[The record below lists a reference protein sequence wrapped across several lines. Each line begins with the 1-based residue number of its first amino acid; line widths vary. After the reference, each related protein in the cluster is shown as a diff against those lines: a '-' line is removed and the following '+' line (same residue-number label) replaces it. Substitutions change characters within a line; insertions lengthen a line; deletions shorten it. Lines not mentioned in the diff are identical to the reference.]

1 MSGEG
6 TAVGGRAALEPVV
19 AVIALGSN
27 LGDREATLDRAV
39 AALDALPESS
49 IQSVSPWHGTIAMT
63 LDGLDPDKPQYLNGV
78 ALLQT
83 TLEPAALL
91 DALRRIELDNGRER
105 VERWG
110 DRTLDLD
117 IVAYGDLV
125 LVTPDLTVP
134 HPRAHERDFVLA
146 PWLDVQPEAELPGH
160 GRVADLLSTLR
171 DGSST

>member
-1 MSGEG
+1 MSAGPG
-6 TAVGGRAALEPVV
+6 VAGAEPVI

-27 LGDREATLDRAV
+27 LGDREATLERAV
-39 AALDALPESS
+39 AALDGLPESS
-49 IQSVSPWHGTIAMT
+49 IHAVSPWHGTVALT
-63 LDGLDPDKPQYLNGV
+63 PEGLDPEKPQYLNGV

-83 TLEPAALL
+83 SLDPAALL
-91 DALRRIELDNGRER
+91 AALHRIEHDNGRER
-105 VERWG
+105 VEQWG

-146 PWLDVQPEAELPGH
+146 PWLDVQPDAELAGH
-160 GRVADLLSTLR
+160 GPVSELLSALR
-171 DGSST
+171 EGSAS